1 MIPNY
6 AYKPSLGQKTQK
18 LAQNLNNGKEPIQ
31 ERLISYKDVL
41 KKKKEDLCQEHHNHV
56 MAQCPFNPN
65 LDRYGNKV
73 PNVDPSKWDALHQR
87 SYENPKQQRVD
98 RTIDDIEIERNPD
111 DFTFKP
117 MRKEPGNL
125 SPVKQVSVV

>member
-1 MIPNY
+1 M
-6 AYKPSLGQKTQK
+6 
-18 LAQNLNNGKEPIQ
+18 
-31 ERLISYKDVL
+31 

-56 MAQCPFNPN
+56 MSQCPFNPN
-65 LDRYGNKV
+65 LDRYGNKK
-73 PNVDPSKWDALHQR
+73 PNVDPAKWDNLHMR

-98 RTIDDIEIERNPD
+98 RSIDDIEIERNPD

-117 MRKEPGNL
+117 RRLDSMRSSRNPDDSVINKSRRLDNSTI